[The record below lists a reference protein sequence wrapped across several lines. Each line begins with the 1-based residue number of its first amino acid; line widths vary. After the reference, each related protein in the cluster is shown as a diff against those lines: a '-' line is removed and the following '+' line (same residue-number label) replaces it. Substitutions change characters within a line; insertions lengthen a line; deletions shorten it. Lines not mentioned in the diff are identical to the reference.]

1 MTREFFL
8 TSRLKYPILISDP
21 SAQIAA
27 ARFDTMNFTSS
38 DCPRPWRFGLENI
51 MSSSSSSFSKNFLLL
66 VLAFSSSLPITAQ
79 SPLSSVLPS
88 SPTTNASNSASDP
101 LGRTTPSGAVLGF
114 LQAAQSG
121 NYSIAAQYLQM
132 SAARRQTEGEQIA
145 SQLNA
150 VLNNSKVF
158 TGRVGIFTQ
167 AEGIPQEGVPLG
179 RQKLGTMSSGD
190 IEDDLELVRVSDPS
204 AGKIWL
210 ISSDTLA
217 KVPELY
223 DQAEA
228 RQVESKLP
236 GVLVKHQ
243 IAGMPLWQWL
253 ALLVAVPIAAGI
265 GWILLVLLEIPVR
278 WWARRQ
284 GQVEIANWRSVSA
297 PAWLLTGTVAH
308 QIFTRYLGI
317 PLLPRHYYFQF
328 TSIALIVSLTWI
340 VWRAVRWSLRRV
352 RNRALA
358 RGHAGTGSLMLL
370 GERILKAMIF
380 AVGVLAVLSNLG
392 FNMSTALAGLGIGGL
407 AIGFGAQQT
416 IANLFGGVSV
426 LGDEVFRV
434 GDVCRFGDRTGVVE
448 DIGLRSTRIRTEE
461 RTLLAIPNGTV
472 ASINLENLSRRDK
485 ILFKTTLGLRPE
497 SKADHVRFVIAEI
510 RRLLYSHP
518 KVETKTV
525 RVRLTDIAGTSLSV
539 EIFAYILT
547 RDFNEFTAVREDV
560 LLRMMDI
567 MEDSGG
573 GLALPAQTL
582 YLSRDAGVEK
592 EKADNAAK
600 KIAELRDGK
609 QLPFP
614 DFHEEEI
621 SSFKGS
627 IEYPQP
633 ESAARKP
640 PGDSG
645 KTH

>member
-1 MTREFFL
+1 M
-8 TSRLKYPILISDP
+8 
-21 SAQIAA
+21 
-27 ARFDTMNFTSS
+27 
-38 DCPRPWRFGLENI
+38 
-51 MSSSSSSFSKNFLLL
+51 SSFSKTFLLL
-66 VLAFSSSLPITAQ
+66 VLAFSSSLPVTAQ

-88 SPTTNASNSASDP
+88 SSPTTSTSNAPSDP
-101 LGRTTPSGAVLGF
+101 LGRTTPSGAVLRF

-132 SAARRQTEGEQIA
+132 SAARRQAEGEQIA

-150 VLNNSKVF
+150 VLNNPKVF
-158 TGRVGIFTQ
+158 TGRVGTFAQ

-179 RQKLGTMSSGD
+179 RQKLGTMSAGD
-190 IEDDLELVRVSDPS
+190 IDDDLELVRVSDPS

-223 DQAEA
+223 DQSEA

-278 WWARRQ
+278 WWARRR

-308 QIFTRYLGI
+308 QIFARYLGI

-328 TSIALIVSLTWI
+328 TAIALIVSVTWI
-340 VWRAVRWSLRRV
+340 VWRVVRWSLRRV
-352 RNRALA
+352 RNRALT
-358 RGHAGTGSLMLL
+358 RGQAGTGSLMLL

-380 AVGVLAVLSNLG
+380 AAGVLAVLGNLG

-416 IANLFGGVSV
+416 IANLFGGVFV

-461 RTLLAIPNGTV
+461 RTLVAIPNGTV
-472 ASINLENLSRRDK
+472 ATINLENLSRRDK

-525 RVRLTDIAGTSLSV
+525 RVRLADIAGTSLSV
-539 EIFAYILT
+539 EVVAYILT
-547 RDFNEFTAVREDV
+547 RDFNEFAAVREDV
-560 LLRMMDI
+560 LLRTMDI

-592 EKADNAAK
+592 EKADNAVK

-633 ESAARKP
+633 ESAVRKP
-640 PGDSG
+640 PDSG

>member
-1 MTREFFL
+1 MSSIPKTKTLWFL
-8 TSRLKYPILISDP
+8 TLCLV
-21 SAQIAA
+21 AA
-27 ARFDTMNFTSS
+27 
-38 DCPRPWRFGLENI
+38 
-51 MSSSSSSFSKNFLLL
+51 
-66 VLAFSSSLPITAQ
+66 LPVRAQ
-79 SPLSSVLPS
+79 SPLSGVLS
-88 SPTTNASNSASDP
+88 SSTTTGTPATPADP
-101 LGRTTPSGAVLGF
+101 LGRNTPSGSILGF
-114 LQAAQSG
+114 LQAAQSS

-132 SAARRQTEGEQIA
+132 SPARRQSEGEQVA

-150 VLNNSKVF
+150 VLNSPAF
-158 TGRVGIFTQ
+158 SGRVATFTQ
-167 AEGIPQEGVPLG
+167 PEGIPQEGVPLG

-190 IEDDLELVRVSDPS
+190 VEADLDLVRVSDPS

-210 ISSDTLA
+210 ISSDTLT

-223 DQAEA
+223 DQVEA
-228 RQVESKLP
+228 RRVERKLP
-236 GVLVKHQ
+236 SVLVKHEV
-243 IAGMPLWQWL
+243 AGVPLWQWL
-253 ALLVAVPIAAGI
+253 AVLVALPAAAAI
-265 GWILLVLLEIPVR
+265 GWLILVLLEIPVR
-278 WWARRQ
+278 WWARRR

-297 PAWLLTGTVAH
+297 PAWLLTGTLVH
-308 QIFTRYLGI
+308 QMFVRYLGVA
-317 PLLPRHYYFQF
+317 LLPRHYYFQ
-328 TSIALIVSLTWI
+328 TTAIALIISVTWI
-340 VWRAVRWSLRRV
+340 AWRAVRWSLRRV

-370 GERILKAMIF
+370 GERILKAIIF
-380 AVGVLAVLSNLG
+380 GLGALAVLGNLG

-472 ASINLENLSRRDK
+472 ATINLENLSRRDK

-497 SKADHVRFVIAEI
+497 SKPDHVRFVLAEI

-525 RVRLTDIAGTSLSV
+525 RVRLTDVAGSSLSV
-539 EIFAYILT
+539 ELLSYILT
-547 RDFNEFTAVREDV
+547 RDFNEFAAVREDL
-560 LLRMMDI
+560 LLRIMDV

-573 GLALPAQTL
+573 GLALPSQTL
-582 YLSRDAGVEK
+582 YISRDSGVEK
-592 EKADNAAK
+592 DKAESAAK

-614 DFHEEEI
+614 DFHEQDI
-621 SSFKGS
+621 SSFKGA

-633 ESAARKP
+633 ESAVRNP
-640 PGDSG
+640 SSDSG
-645 KTH
+645 KAK